1 MTIWVDKIPSNYIL
15 IMRGCAGLGA
25 IIFVVIVGILSYRV
39 NKPHISNRKKMNTS
53 FYIWMGV
60 LGVIAGLNLIMS
72 KKQKD
77 SKPRTIGILFNEF
90 ALGCIVIEIYHAV
103 NSENQRKVFSLICA

>member
-39 NKPHISNRKKMNTS
+39 NKPHISNRKKNE
-53 FYIWMGV
+53 YIILYMDGSAWGYSRLKPYYV
-60 LGVIAGLNLIMS
+60 KKTKGL
-72 KKQKD
+72 KATD
-77 SKPRTIGILFNEF
+77 
-90 ALGCIVIEIYHAV
+90 YW
-103 NSENQRKVFSLICA
+103 NSI

>member
-1 MTIWVDKIPSNYIL
+1 
-15 IMRGCAGLGA
+15 MRGCGLGA
-25 IIFVVIVGILSYRV
+25 TLFVVIVGILSYRV
-39 NKPHISNRKKMNTS
+39 NKQHISNRKKEMNTS

-77 SKPRTIGILFNEF
+77 SKPQTIGILFNEF
-90 ALGCIVIEIYHAV
+90 ALVCIVIAV
-103 NSENQRKVFSLICA
+103 IISFFTK